1 MANRVWNGATGDWT
15 TDADWTP
22 ATAGN
27 DVPQPGDSVTI
38 GSGTVILTT
47 NTGPNQLFEN
57 NPVTLGGGASSA
69 TLLLRNTSPT
79 GRYFSVT
86 IAGAATI
93 EADGVRGFAG
103 SITGTPNDGS
113 AITLKAD
120 AGGELVL
127 LHGGS
132 FNVQDREVD
141 FDGAVTLERNAMV
154 SGNIV
159 NNGTLSILSGTTTF
173 ASNSLTGTGT
183 IVIGGNGFLNLGAPL
198 AATQTV
204 EFSGAGAEL
213 GLSYQHV
220 DDVQGKIEGFSS
232 GDFIDFVGFGA
243 ATSETIDTV
252 AHTLTIDDSTGRSY
266 VYDNFYGDAGTL
278 TSTVQSNGH
287 DLIGYVGSGTPTDSR
302 IAAGSAAEHAD
313 IVHTMTVPGT
323 ATPITGAGVKVGI
336 ISNSYNILGG
346 AAADVAKGYLPA
358 DGVTVLREGSA
369 GDDDE
374 GRAMAELIHQV
385 APGSSLYFAST
396 GASVDDFASS
406 VQALEAAGCTII
418 VDDIGFPGS
427 EPFFQL
433 GSPAENAISAG
444 IASGVTFVT
453 SAGNYGD
460 SYYQHAFTTTQQT
473 LLDGSVVQAMTFSNG
488 TPYQSITAT
497 GGQYDTIDLQWDAPF
512 YGTGGVASDQP
523 DSVMFKVFDAT
534 TNALIGTSQQV
545 SIDGHL
551 VAESELTLP
560 GSNNTINYRI
570 AIYHADGTPDVSE
583 IKYALS
589 GFLTGSGPGGR
600 INDPDAGVGS
610 GVINGHQL
618 VPGEIA
624 VAAADVT
631 NTPAFGEPADFTE
644 SFSSTG
650 SGTLLFDAQGNRLA
664 QPVSAGAPDVTG
676 VDGVY
681 TSVPGFTPFYGT
693 SAAAPDVAGII
704 ALMQQVNPDL
714 TPQQAADILAQS
726 ALPLSSEPDF
736 LQGAGLVQADSA
748 IALEE
753 QVACYC
759 LGTRVL
765 TARGEVEVEDL
776 LIGDHVITRSGLRPI
791 KWIGKRSYGGR
802 FIVGRK
808 ELLPICFK
816 QGSLGEGLPRRDL
829 WISPHHAM
837 YLDGVLIEA
846 RDLVNGVSIVQ
857 VEEVDRVDYFHIELD
872 SHDVLLAEGAWSE
885 TFVDDDSRGMFH
897 NAHEY
902 GALYPDT
909 ARVAARYC
917 AKRCA
922 EGYEVEA
929 ARRRIDARTGSRR
942 AGAEAPAALRGYV
955 DAASAGCIAG
965 WAQNPEYPEAP
976 VCLDIFAGG
985 QLIGQILANRFR
997 DDLAQAGLG
1006 SGRHG
1011 FEFIPPP
1018 GSAFAASTIEVRR
1031 SIDGTRLA
1039 VSYGA
1044 EQMCGSVRR
1053 KAA

>member
-1 MANRVWNGATGDWT
+1 MAIRVWNGATGDWT

-22 ATAGN
+22 ATPGN

-38 GSGTVILTT
+38 ASGTVILTT
-47 NTGPNQLFEN
+47 NTGPNQLLEN
-57 NPVTLGGGASSA
+57 NLVTLGGGAGA
-69 TLLLRNTSPT
+69 TLLLRDNRPL
-79 GRYFSVT
+79 GRYFTVT
-86 IAGAATI
+86 IAGTATI
-93 EADGVRGFAG
+93 EADGIRGVAG
-103 SITGTPNDGS
+103 SISGTPNDGS
-113 AITLKAD
+113 TITLKAD

-132 FNVQDREVD
+132 FNVTDREID
-141 FDGAVTLERNAMV
+141 FQGAVTLERNASV

-173 ASNSLTGTGT
+173 ASNSLTGNGT
-183 IVIGGNGFLNLGAPL
+183 IDIGSNGFLNLGAPV
-198 AATQTV
+198 AATQTID
-204 EFSGAGAEL
+204 FSGTGAEL
-213 GLSYQHV
+213 ALSYQHV
-220 DDVQGKIEGFSS
+220 DDVLGKIEGFSS

-243 ATSETIDTV
+243 ATSETIDTL

-266 VYDNFYGDAGTL
+266 VYDNFYGEAGTL

-287 DLIGYVGSGTPTDSR
+287 DLIGYAGSGTPTDSR
-302 IAAGSAAEHAD
+302 IGAGSAAEHAD

-336 ISNSYNILGG
+336 ISNSYDVLHG

-385 APGSSLYFAST
+385 APGASLYFAST

-433 GSPAENAISAG
+433 GSAAENAISAG
-444 IASGVTFVT
+444 LASGVTFVT

-460 SYYQHAFTTTQQT
+460 AYYEHSFTTTQQT

-551 VAESELTLP
+551 VAESELRLP
-560 GSNNTINYRI
+560 GSSSTINYLI

-583 IKYALS
+583 IKYTLS

-631 NTPAFGEPADFTE
+631 NTPAAGEPADFTE

-664 QPVSAGAPDVTG
+664 QPVIAGAPDVTG

-704 ALMQQVNPDL
+704 ALMQQVNPNL

-759 LGTRVL
+759 LGTRIL

-776 LIGDHVITRSGLRPI
+776 SIGDHVVTRNNGLQPI
-791 KWIGKRSYGGR
+791 RWIGRRSYKGR
-802 FIVGRK
+802 FLIANRD
-808 ELLPICFK
+808 LMPICFR
-816 QGSLGEGLPRRDL
+816 QGSIADHVPQRDL
-829 WISPHHAM
+829 WVSQHHAM
-837 YLDGVLIEA
+837 YIDGVLIEA
-846 RDLVNGVSIVQ
+846 KDLRNDVSIYQ
-857 VEEVDRVDYFHIELD
+857 ADGAEQVDYFHVELWN
-872 SHDVLLAEGAWSE
+872 HDVIIAEGAFSE
-885 TFVDDDSRGMFH
+885 TFLDDDNRGMFR

-902 GALYPDT
+902 HALYGPHEG
-909 ARVAARYC
+909 APVRYC
-917 AKRCA
+917 APRVDSGFKLQTIRERLA
-922 EGYEVEA
+922 
-929 ARRRIDARTGSRR
+929 IR
-942 AGAEAPAALRGYV
+942 AGVVQEAVSARALALRGHVDKV
-955 DAASAGCIAG
+955 DARRISG
-965 WAQNPEYPEAP
+965 WAQTVENPEVP
-976 VCLDIFAGG
+976 VCLEIYADGHM
-985 QLIGQILANRFR
+985 IGCTLANLYRA
-997 DDLAQAGLG
+997 DLEQAGLG

-1011 FEFIPPP
+1011 FEVMLPP
-1018 GSAFAASTIEVRR
+1018 GLTVSTGAVEVRR
-1031 SIDGTRLA
+1031 ALDGTPLA
-1039 VSYGA
+1039 PSSAFGRYAVNSH
-1044 EQMCGSVRR
+1044 
-1053 KAA
+1053 AA